1 MDYLNK
7 IGDSKEKLQD
17 KLEPIHGYC
26 EAIYR
31 LGGYSHRER

>member
-1 MDYLNK
+1 MDYPNK
-7 IGDSKEKLQD
+7 IKDSKEILQY
-17 KLEPIHGYC
+17 KLEPIHGYY